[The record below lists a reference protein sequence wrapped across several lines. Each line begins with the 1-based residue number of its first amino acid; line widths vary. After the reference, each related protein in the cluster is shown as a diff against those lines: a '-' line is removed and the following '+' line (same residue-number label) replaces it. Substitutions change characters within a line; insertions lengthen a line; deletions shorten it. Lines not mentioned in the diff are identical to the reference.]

1 MTTMTT
7 TTDSGPDWAV
17 EQIKKTV
24 REQRQRRH
32 PQLWA
37 LSCRL
42 QHQANCLAHQ
52 IEDPPPGLDQ
62 PFDPAQV
69 LAGITEI
76 RRLCGDIEALLTGT
90 SSANPNSI
98 IDATER

>member
-1 MTTMTT
+1 MTT
-7 TTDSGPDWAV
+7 TTIDDSRPDWAV
-17 EQIKKTV
+17 ERIKRDV
-24 REQRQRRH
+24 RSRRRH